1 MKKEQKLLNFL
12 TEVFVLS
19 GFILFVISFSFNSIA
34 QAEEVEFEVINEKQ
48 KLNFTDDSVIVV
60 LDPQISAVSVK
71 NSYK

>member
-1 MKKEQKLLNFL
+1 MKKGQKLLNFL
-12 TEVFVLS
+12 TGVFVLL

>member
-1 MKKEQKLLNFL
+1 M
-12 TEVFVLS
+12 
-19 GFILFVISFSFNSIA
+19 ISFSFNSIA

-48 KLNFTDDSVIVV
+48 KLNFTDDSVIVM